1 MSIIETLITDRMES
15 DLTEL
20 KSLLSRPLDDWT
32 AEELA
37 WFNDAVIK
45 GAYNYTDL
53 NRVTA
58 AMEYLHG
65 LLTGYGY
72 ATGYTPV
79 IVEPGRT
86 EWRSSDIPTKNK
98 MEQYRR
104 NISSLRSVLA
114 SLPTTPNAPDDMDGL
129 TIEDANNIEQILADI
144 DEIITAMSKIFLRSN
159 MLWTVSG
166 GPELYFAN

>member
-1 MSIIETLITDRMES
+1 MSVIDALITDRTES
-15 DLTEL
+15 DVSKLNA
-20 KSLLSRPLDDWT
+20 LLSSPLSEWT
-32 AEELA
+32 EDELT
-37 WFNDAVIK
+37 WFNQAASK

-53 NRVTA
+53 NRVTR
-58 AMEYLHG
+58 AMEYLHST
-65 LLTGYGY
+65 LTGYGY
-72 ATGYTPV
+72 STGYSPLE
-79 IVEPGRT
+79 IEPGRT

-114 SLPTTPNAPDDMDGL
+114 SLPTTPNAPDDMDGM

-144 DEIITAMSKIFLRSN
+144 DEIITAMPKIFLRSN